1 MKSIKLLIVVFLFC
15 STSSLL
21 AQEPVRQ
28 MNIVKDIKSQD
39 AMMLLPLPYAQYEM
53 GQRYNLMDCIEVALE
68 ANFAVRIARK
78 QLEVTK
84 NNVTLA
90 PFLPSLSATARQSQT
105 YNHSNQEYADNSKA
119 HIDSQTDDYR
129 VGATFSWRLFDG
141 FAMFSSYERQK
152 ELLQSGELTFR
163 SGVET
168 MVMDLSNQY
177 YQIITIQNQVNL
189 VQQLV
194 DISRLRYEN
203 ALLKYNIGT
212 ISGLECQQARTYF
225 NADSSSLIVQKQNLK
240 NAYIRFYR
248 MMGVPYDSKIV
259 VRDTIVPETGL
270 ILDDLWASA
279 LEKNTE
285 LLLMRQGQV
294 ISEYDLKLA
303 RASRYPTLD
312 FTSGY
317 TVSAVNTPLATST
330 RHNQTNGLNWGFNV
344 SIPIFNG
351 FNTTRQIRNAR
362 LNVERTTLQYEQK
375 EHQLQGALLQEYI
388 VYTDNLQMIQFE
400 TQNAEVAFSNVEAAM
415 ERYRLGSLSGIEFRD
430 IQLSYLNAV
439 DRKLRAIY
447 QAKLSEVAL
456 LLLAGAIF

>member
-1 MKSIKLLIVVFLFC
+1 M
-15 STSSLL
+15 
-21 AQEPVRQ
+21 E
-28 MNIVKDIKSQD
+28 
-39 AMMLLPLPYAQYEM
+39 
-53 GQRYNLMDCIEVALE
+53 
-68 ANFAVRIARK
+68 
-78 QLEVTK
+78 
-84 NNVTLA
+84 
-90 PFLPSLSATARQSQT
+90 
-105 YNHSNQEYADNSKA
+105 
-119 HIDSQTDDYR
+119 
-129 VGATFSWRLFDG
+129 
-141 FAMFSSYERQK
+141 
-152 ELLQSGELTFR
+152 
-163 SGVET
+163 
-168 MVMDLSNQY
+168 LSNQY
-177 YQIITIQNQVNL
+177 HQIITIQNQVNL

-194 DISRLRYEN
+194 DISRLRYEQ

-240 NAYIRFYR
+240 SAYIRLYR
-248 MMGVPYDSKIV
+248 TMGVPYDSRIV
-259 VRDTIVPETGL
+259 IRDTIVPETGL

-294 ISEYDLKLA
+294 VSEYDLKLA

-312 FTSGY
+312 FTTGY
-317 TVSAVNTPLATST
+317 TVSAINTPLASST
-330 RHNQTNGLNWGFNV
+330 RHNQTNSHNWGFNL

-351 FNTTRQIRNAR
+351 FSTNRQIRNAR
-362 LNVERTTLQYEQK
+362 LNMERTTLQYEQR
-375 EHQLQGALLQEYI
+375 EQQLQGVLLQEYI
-388 VYTDNLQMIQFE
+388 IYTDNLQMIHFE
-400 TQNAEVAFSNVEAAM
+400 TQNAEVAYSNVEAAM